1 MKILAHIFF
10 VLLIFGSMSSSVFA
24 SSRDSLWSKSGF
36 VNFNFGQLFLKNW
49 ANGGES
55 SISSLLIFKYNIN
68 YLNGNKSW
76 ENSMETNFGMQNS
89 KQHPFRKTQDY
100 FAISTKYGFKKT
112 NTWKYTYYAS
122 LRSQYAKG
130 YNFPNDSTPISKFM
144 SPAYLHAGVGID
156 FFIAEPLS
164 IFISPLMLKNVIV
177 NDDSLAN
184 LGAFGVKAAV
194 RNPNGSIRYPG
205 KHFSHETG
213 LYAKAQFKKT
223 FDSTLTIS
231 SNLEL
236 FTAYALSDLNVDFTW
251 TGLLVVN
258 FNKYFAATLSF
269 EMRYDEDAI
278 YFEDINKDGIKDE
291 LGPRTQFKEI
301 IGLGILYKL

>member
-1 MKILAHIFF
+1 MKIQLRIVFAMYVFYLMSGTAF
-10 VLLIFGSMSSSVFA
+10 SSSQ
-24 SSRDSLWSKSGF
+24 DSMWSKTGF

-68 YLNGNKSW
+68 YLNDNKSW

-100 FAISTKYGFKKT
+100 FLISTKFGFKKA
-112 NTWKYTYYAS
+112 NSWKYTSYAS
-122 LRSQYAKG
+122 LRSQFAKG
-130 YNFPNDSTPISKFM
+130 YNFPNDSVPISRFM
-144 SPAYLHAGVGID
+144 APAYLHAGIGID
-156 FFIAEPLS
+156 FFVAQPLS
-164 IFISPLMLKNVIV
+164 IFVSPLMTKNVIV

-213 LYAKAQFKKT
+213 LYAKAQFKKS
-223 FDSTLTIS
+223 FDSTITIA

-236 FTAYALSDLNVDFTW
+236 FTAYKLSDLNVDFSW
-251 TGLLVVN
+251 TGLVIVN

-301 IGLGILYKL
+301 VGLGILYKL